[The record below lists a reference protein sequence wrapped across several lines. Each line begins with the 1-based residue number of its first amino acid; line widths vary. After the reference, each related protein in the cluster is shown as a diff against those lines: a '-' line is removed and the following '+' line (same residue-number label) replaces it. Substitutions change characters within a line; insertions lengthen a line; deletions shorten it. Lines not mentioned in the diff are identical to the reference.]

1 MAGLEKKVT
10 AFQDENLSGRSQ
22 KLFFEVTEEEN
33 FTYYGNHDVDFNK
46 RTEIDCKDLDGK
58 ELNQKVRNALLKV
71 TVQLLL
77 KILVQNMP

>member
-46 RTEIDCKDLDGK
+46 RTSIDCEGMDAK
-58 ELNQKVRNALLKV
+58 ELNQKIRDALKKRLW
-71 TVQLLL
+71 LYSY
-77 KILVQNMP
+77 

>member
-33 FTYYGNHDVDFNK
+33 FTILELTMLILTK
-46 RTEIDCKDLDGK
+46 ELAIDCEGMDAK
-58 ELNQKVRNALLKV
+58 ELNQKIRDALNKRLW
-71 TVQLLL
+71 LYSY
-77 KILVQNMP
+77 